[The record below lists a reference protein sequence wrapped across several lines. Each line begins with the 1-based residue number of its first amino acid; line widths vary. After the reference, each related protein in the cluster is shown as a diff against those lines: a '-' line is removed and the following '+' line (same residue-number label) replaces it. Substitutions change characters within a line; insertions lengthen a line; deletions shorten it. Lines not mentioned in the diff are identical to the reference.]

1 MDGQASAINLRELR
15 DRAERCSPESIYHHF
30 CETQLRPTFD
40 DPEFTNDFATWA
52 YRDLRDDVLAER
64 LGILDPDSFE
74 SIEELRA
81 ALLDTIEDRLS
92 DADYIRGAELGHA
105 FYFMTSSMLVFDTA
119 MLLEKPEDIMWAL
132 RRMTRPSIYYH
143 FIETRSRIG
152 SKNNDI
158 LPWLC
163 GRGPTGERL
172 AGAFA
177 SLGVEHYTLRALR
190 QELLHRSHQI
200 LGDDYTEP

>member
-15 DRAERCSPESIYHHF
+15 ERVERCSLESIYHHF

-74 SIEELRA
+74 SIEALRTD
-81 ALLDTIEDRLS
+81 LLDAIEDRLS
-92 DADYIRGAELGHA
+92 EVDYVPSVGLGHA
-105 FYFMTSSMLVFDTA
+105 FYFMNSSMLVFDTT
-119 MLLEKPEDIMWAL
+119 MVLKKPEDVMWAL
-132 RRMTRPSIYYH
+132 RRMARPSIFYH
-143 FIETRSRIG
+143 FVETRSRLG
-152 SKNNDI
+152 SKNDDI

-163 GRGPTGERL
+163 EGSPLGVRL
-172 AGAFA
+172 AEAFT
-177 SLGVEHYTLRALR
+177 GIDVEHYTLRGLR
-190 QELLHRSHQI
+190 QELLHRSHDI
-200 LGDDYTEP
+200 LGEEIQEP